1 MGRLKKGDKRQKIVD
16 RRKAKAKEL
25 GIKYCSYISRLKNGW
40 TEEQAEIC
48 PKVQNAI
55 RFYKG
60 QSARSYILEHGGK
73 LSTFSYWIELLPLE
87 EAIERT
93 IHPKGR
99 AKYFRDGLTLFEW
112 CRQNHKNYYNEY
124 KKEVLKIN
132 KLQNNL

>member
-25 GIKYCSYISRLKNGW
+25 GITYSAYMHRLNHGW

-48 PKVQNAI
+48 PKVQNAV

-73 LSTFSYWIELLPLE
+73 LSTFNYWIKLLPLE

-132 KLQNNL
+132 RL